1 MFQNQ
6 GRCGVRRGVRV
17 CCADVGH
24 GVRSPCVG
32 SHTLRTAEGENKG
45 KGKEKGKRGS
55 AQRKKKGLKCLIV
68 TGVESPEQC
77 QCEKEARRLER
88 YAPRQPAKR
97 IQVWWKSEAEV
108 VNSPSWDRRSPSE
121 RRCRSSRASP
131 SGDVLLSQSC
141 GQCTTVRVVSL

>member
-1 MFQNQ
+1 M
-6 GRCGVRRGVRV
+6 V
-17 CCADVGH
+17 
-24 GVRSPCVG
+24 S
-32 SHTLRTAEGENKG
+32 EGESASVVQTWDTVFVARVSVATHCAPPKG
-45 KGKEKGKRGS
+45 KTKEKERKRGKG
-55 AQRKKKGLKCLIV
+55 AAHKEEKGLECLIV

-77 QCEKEARRLER
+77 QCERKARRLER

-131 SGDVLLSQSC
+131 PGDVLLSQSC